1 MHPRI
6 VKSIRVAHVPGWHGR
21 LLLFETLCY
30 WFIFMSFF
38 SGPAGLVETETGGF
52 LFFVILKGIFLHVN
66 EHNGLNLAVVALLAS
81 S

>member
-1 MHPRI
+1 
-6 VKSIRVAHVPGWHGR
+6 
-21 LLLFETLCY
+21 
-30 WFIFMSFF
+30 MSFF

-52 LFFVILKGIFLHVN
+52 LFFVIQKVIFLHIN